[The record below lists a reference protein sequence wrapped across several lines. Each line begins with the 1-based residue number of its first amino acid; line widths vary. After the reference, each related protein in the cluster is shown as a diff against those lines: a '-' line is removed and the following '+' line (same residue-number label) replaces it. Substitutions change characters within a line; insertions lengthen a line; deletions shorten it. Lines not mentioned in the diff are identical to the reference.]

1 LIKKIPAI
9 SRDPPMIRQIFPIR
23 PEKKSA
29 TEEFIKIYRK
39 IRINTGKKAIMLPEY
54 LL

>member
-1 LIKKIPAI
+1 MVK
-9 SRDPPMIRQIFPIR
+9 QIFPTR
-23 PEKKSA
+23 LEKKSA

-39 IRINTGKKAIMLPEY
+39 IRINTGKKAIILPEY